1 MNVPREECV
10 VRSILDVSM
19 IPYKKLTNNR
29 DSMHTSLVECT
40 KGRMQSIVD
49 VSMIAYK
56 KLTNNKDSMHYY
68 LPPEREKSDHCYHAN

>member
-1 MNVPREECV
+1 
-10 VRSILDVSM
+10 
-19 IPYKKLTNNR
+19 
-29 DSMHTSLVECT
+29 MHTLLVECT

-68 LPPEREKSDHCYHAN
+68 LPPEREKSDHCYCANRHFTQTWHLNHHHLLPTMVHLC